1 MNIIIIENYINLIYY
16 RVSLSPKKIMS
27 KNLLHEF
34 SFTSFLHSLNI
45 VLKAVPK
52 EFLDFKVC
60 I

>member
-16 RVSLSPKKIMS
+16 RVSLSPKKNMS

-34 SFTSFLHSLNI
+34 SLTSFLHSLNI
-45 VLKAVPK
+45 VLKAVLK
-52 EFLDFKVC
+52 EFLDFKVR